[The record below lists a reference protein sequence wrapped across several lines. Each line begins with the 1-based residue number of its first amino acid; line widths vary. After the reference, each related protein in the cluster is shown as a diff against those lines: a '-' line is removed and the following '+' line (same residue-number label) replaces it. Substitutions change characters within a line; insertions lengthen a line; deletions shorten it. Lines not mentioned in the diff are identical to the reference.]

1 MRTAIISIAVIIALG
16 SAALAYYQNSM
27 ADRAVGDLNKER
39 YDRMMAEEGLQ
50 KAEDQVS
57 RLQGEIEA
65 LKTQL
70 QNSEKLLKQAQ
81 SVNKDMQEKLD
92 KAEAM
97 KDALEKQMKNAG
109 NTVLPSVPT
118 ATGDI

>member
-1 MRTAIISIAVIIALG
+1 
-16 SAALAYYQNSM
+16 LAYYQNSM